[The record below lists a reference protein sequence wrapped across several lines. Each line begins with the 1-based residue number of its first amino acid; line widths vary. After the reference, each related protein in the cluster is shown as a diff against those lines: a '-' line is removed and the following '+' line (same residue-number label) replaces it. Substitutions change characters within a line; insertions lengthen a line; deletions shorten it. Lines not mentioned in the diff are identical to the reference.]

1 MLHKMMT
8 RTWLSIAGDSD
19 EFECEDCGERI
30 YESEAEECETCGRGC
45 CSLCSPESICADCRG

>member
-30 YESEAEECETCGRGC
+30 YESEAEECETCGRGDDEIHRAW
-45 CSLCSPESICADCRG
+45 SDGNGG